1 MKPGGLIMKTPKILC
16 AFTVGLVMTVAVLE
30 AQTPKA
36 KVLMPLQ
43 QQATAVTKVVP
54 VAEQE
59 VEILEEEPVK
69 VIPAKKDPKD
79 FSTEEDFTQAYESL
93 LGEYLEVW
101 TKANQSWV
109 EADSSISLAEA
120 QAVAE
125 IMDQKY
131 SDAYSKPEV
140 DWKKAEL
147 RANLQEKVEEVRS
160 TKLNQLTADYNKS
173 VSALDSKRTML
184 DNQYSSTMFV
194 TRNLDL
200 NISPW
205 DSIDKS
211 WTVKI
216 TSNDPYVMFSTD
228 YLKISLD
235 KEEELF
241 VPQFEKINPIIKSGF
256 LVAEVSYTVDI
267 YQEPDAPEDSVYNR
281 TVKRIVL
288 FDKRSGNVICTFED
302 LAIPAGSTTWTGFKK
317 RLFID
322 NNGVVRK

>member
-1 MKPGGLIMKTPKILC
+1 MKPGGFIMKTPKILC
-16 AFTVGLVMTVAVLE
+16 AFTVGLVMTVASLE

-43 QQATAVTKVVP
+43 QQAAAVTKVVT
-54 VAEQE
+54 VVESE
-59 VEILEEEPVK
+59 VEKMVEEEPVK
-69 VIPAKKDPKD
+69 IVPAKKDPKD
-79 FSTEEDFTQAYESL
+79 FSTEEDFTQAYEAL

-101 TKANQSWV
+101 TRTNQSWV
-109 EADSSISLAEA
+109 EADSAISLAEA

-125 IMDQKY
+125 IMDQQY
-131 SDAYSKPEV
+131 SEAYSKPEV

-160 TKLNQLTADYNKS
+160 TKLNQLTADYNKA
-173 VSALDSKRTML
+173 VSSLDSKRTML

-235 KEEELF
+235 KDEELF
-241 VPQFEKINPIIKSGF
+241 VPQFERVNPIINSGS
-256 LVAEVSYTVDI
+256 LMAEVSYTVDI

-322 NNGVVRK
+322 NDVVRK